1 MIKNKYR
8 IKNNSNITNN
18 AGIEN
23 NTGTSLP
30 ASLLLATDLSA
41 RCDRALER
49 AAQLANEWQAKLM
62 ALNVI
67 DVPNTPDQVLAWV
80 DNKSDDS
87 VLNIAAKQM
96 ARDVADLGISI
107 SMQVL
112 RSTDTAATIQQ
123 TALNNAS
130 DLIVTG
136 MARNE
141 ILGRFLLGSTVTY
154 LSKSL
159 TIPLLVVRNR
169 VHGHYQRI
177 LVTTDFSENSRQA
190 LLMASR
196 WFPERM
202 LTVYHA
208 HEAPFSG
215 LSSKHLEISHHLEQG
230 AFSDFIKN
238 SKLSA
243 NVSIQPAIELG
254 MLAPVLTQ
262 YVRDHDI
269 DLVVIGSKGNRG
281 LLGEILGSNASA
293 LLDWLPCDTL
303 IIPSAEDSQQSS

>member
-1 MIKNKYR
+1 MIR
-8 IKNNSNITNN
+8 NNTEITNN
-18 AGIEN
+18 AEIKN
-23 NTGTSLP
+23 NTDKTMP

-49 AAQLANEWQAKLM
+49 AAQLAKEWRAKLI

-87 VLNIAAKQM
+87 ALNVAAKQM
-96 ARDVADLGISI
+96 ARDVADLGILV
-107 SMQVL
+107 SMQVV

-123 TALNNAS
+123 TAVNTAC
-130 DLIVTG
+130 DMIVTG

-141 ILGRFLLGSTVTY
+141 ILGRFLLGSTVAD
-154 LSKSL
+154 LSRTVS
-159 TIPLLVVRNR
+159 IPLLVVRNR
-169 VHGHYQRI
+169 VHARYQRI
-177 LVTTDFSENSRQA
+177 LVATDFSEYSRQA
-190 LLMASR
+190 LLLTSL
-196 WFPERM
+196 WFPERA

-215 LSSKHLEISHHLEQG
+215 LSNKHLEISAHLQQG
-230 AFSDFIKN
+230 EFANFIKKSN
-238 SKLSA
+238 LPA
-243 NVSIQPAIELG
+243 NISIKPAIELG
-254 MLAPVLTQ
+254 TLAPALTQ

-269 DLVVIGSKGNRG
+269 DLVVIGSNGNRG
-281 LLGEILGSNASA
+281 LIGDILGSSASA

-303 IIPSAEDSQQSS
+303 VVRSSTNIQQ